1 MGNFV
6 SLAWRGIIWI
16 GNCIHRVI
24 SWWGAFKNLVNL
36 NTYYFLMGKQN
47 QILNANNPQGVG
59 EIIAIND
66 EKSQLEDIAARKY
79 KNLTYEDRQ
88 RVDDLL
94 EERNY

>member
-1 MGNFV
+1 MGNYV
-6 SLAWRGIIWI
+6 SIVWKLLTWI
-16 GNCIHRVI
+16 GNCIHRI
-24 SWWGAFKNLVNL
+24 IQWWGEFKNRVNQ
-36 NTYYFLMGKQN
+36 NTYNFLVGKQN